1 MVLAGNK
8 KYIVLAAVSHAVWRF
23 SGEHISFIN
32 GFTGAS

>member
-8 KYIVLAAVSHAVWRF
+8 KYTALAAVSRAVWRF
-23 SGEHISFIN
+23 SGENISFIN